1 MRDGERK
8 KRKNARK
15 DIEVTDEEEEE
26 EEEEEPACVFSET
39 LLLLLS
45 LLLLLLLLL
54 LNFVVAEQKKS
65 ARVYFSLSLSL
76 STLERDLS
84 LVYSSASGSF
94 KSLNNF
100 PLFLLSHMLSK
111 PLLTIFSPT
120 KAPAMMTPTY
130 TDVFDCRDDK

>member
-1 MRDGERK
+1 M
-8 KRKNARK
+8 
-15 DIEVTDEEEEE
+15 
-26 EEEEEPACVFSET
+26 CVQR
-39 LLLLLS
+39 
-45 LLLLLLLLL
+45 
-54 LNFVVAEQKKS
+54 NFTVVVVVVIIIIIIIKIVVAEQKKS
-65 ARVYFSLSLSL
+65 ARVYFSLSL

-130 TDVFDCRDDK
+130 TDVFDCRDMINSAE

>member
-1 MRDGERK
+1 MCVQRNFTVVVVVVVVVIIIIKFCSSRTKEERT
-8 KRKNARK
+8 R
-15 DIEVTDEEEEE
+15 I
-26 EEEEEPACVFSET
+26 F
-39 LLLLLS
+39 
-45 LLLLLLLLL
+45 
-54 LNFVVAEQKKS
+54 
-65 ARVYFSLSLSL
+65 LSLSL

-130 TDVFDCRDDK
+130 TDVFDCRDMINSAE